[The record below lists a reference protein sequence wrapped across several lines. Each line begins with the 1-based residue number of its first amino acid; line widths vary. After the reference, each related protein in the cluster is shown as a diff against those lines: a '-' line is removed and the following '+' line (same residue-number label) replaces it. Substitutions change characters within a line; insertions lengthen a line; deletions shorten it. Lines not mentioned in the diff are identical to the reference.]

1 MKNIKAKFLILII
14 VALILGGESLQ
25 KLTPT
30 TAPSTETQLTF
41 VDVGQGDSV
50 FFKTSSGETYLIDGG
65 EDETFKGGLHPF
77 LISQGIDI
85 IDCAIVTHYHS
96 DHIGGIVKLLEEDRI
111 ERLVI
116 PDYTPENNAK
126 NKLIKLATKNNTQI
140 FEVSEGDVISSTD
153 NEFYFTV
160 LHPETDGFDKDENNN
175 SIVGK
180 LDCFGTDI
188 LLTGDLEA
196 DGEAELTEKYD
207 LEVDILKVGHHGSQT
222 SSSPD
227 FLAEADPT
235 YAVIQCGEGNS
246 YGHPHYE
253 VLERLENDDVR
264 IYRTD
269 IDGNI
274 TFFLSEKGIESIKT
288 TKN

>member
-1 MKNIKAKFLILII
+1 MKNIKAKFFISIML
-14 VALILGGESLQ
+14 ALVLGSGAIQ
-25 KLTPT
+25 KLTST
-30 TAPSTETQLTF
+30 TAPSAETQLTF

-50 FFKTSSGETYLIDGG
+50 FFKTSNDETYLIDGG
-65 EDETFKGGLHPF
+65 EDETFKGGLQDF
-77 LISQGIDI
+77 LFSQGIDV

-96 DHIGGIVKLLEEDRI
+96 DHIGGIVKLLEADRI
-111 ERLVI
+111 EKLVI
-116 PDYTPENNAK
+116 PDYTPENKAK
-126 NKLIKLATKNNTQI
+126 DKLIKLATQKGTQI

-153 NEFYFTV
+153 KEFNFTV
-160 LHPETDGFDKDENNN
+160 LHPKEGGFDKDENNN

-180 LDCFGTDI
+180 LDCFDTDI
-188 LLTGDLEA
+188 LLTGDLES
-196 DGEAELTEKYD
+196 DGEAEITKKYD
-207 LEVDILKVGHHGSQT
+207 LETDILKVGHHGSYT
-222 SSSPD
+222 STSPE
-227 FLAEADPT
+227 FLSEADPT

-269 IDGNI
+269 MDGDI
-274 TFFLSEKGIESIKT
+274 TFFLSENGIESITT

>member
-1 MKNIKAKFLILII
+1 MKNINAKFFISIMI
-14 VALILGGESLQ
+14 ALVLGSGAIQ
-25 KLTPT
+25 KLTSNTP
-30 TAPSTETQLTF
+30 PSVETQLTF
-41 VDVGQGDSV
+41 VDVGQGDSI
-50 FFKTSSGETYLIDGG
+50 FFKTSNGETYLIDGG
-65 EDETFKGGLHPF
+65 EDEAFKGGLHPF
-77 LISQGIDI
+77 LLSQRIDI
-85 IDCAIVTHYHS
+85 IDCAIITHYHS

-116 PDYTPENNAK
+116 PDYTPENKAK
-126 NKLIKLATKNNTQI
+126 DRLIKLATQNGTQI

-153 NEFYFTV
+153 KEFHFTV
-160 LHPETDGFDKDENNN
+160 LHPENGGFGKDENNN

-196 DGEAELTEKYD
+196 DGEAVLAEKYD
-207 LEVDILKVGHHGSQT
+207 LETDILKVGHHGSQT
-222 SSSPD
+222 SSSPE

-235 YAVIQCGEGNS
+235 YAVIQCGKDNS

-253 VLERLENDDVR
+253 VLERLDNDDVR

-274 TFFLSEKGIESIKT
+274 TFFLSENGIESINT